1 MTLLNRKL
9 RYPKRLLWM
18 LLAVVVVSAAW
29 MLKVELTY
37 QRNARHIPTNFRVR
51 QHVRVYNWKT

>member
-18 LLAVVVVSAAW
+18 LLAVVVASAAW
-29 MLKVELTY
+29 ILKVELAY
-37 QRNARHIPTNFRVR
+37 QRNVRHIPTDFRVR
-51 QHVRVYNWKT
+51 QHVRIYNWKT